1 MKTEDLLRYDQIVER
16 ALRGVV
22 RTALEQIADFGLPG
36 NHSLYIT
43 IRTDHEDV
51 VMSDTLRAEHPTEM
65 TIVLENQFWDLEV
78 AEDQFSVTLSF
89 NKKRERLNVPFLAVS
104 AFADPTVQFGL
115 KFEADGEGEAG
126 RQQAGNKQ
134 GGARQSAGTS
144 EDADD
149 QTDAKESS
157 DKVVTLDAFRKK

>member
-1 MKTEDLLRYDQIVER
+1 MTEDLLRYDQIVER

-43 IRTDHEDV
+43 LRTDHAGV
-51 VMSDTLRAEHPTEM
+51 IMSDVLRAEHPQDM

-78 AEDQFSVTLSF
+78 SEDLFSVTLSF
-89 NKKRERLNVPFLAVS
+89 NKKRERLVVPFVAVS

-115 KFEADGEGEAG
+115 KFEAAGEGEDGQQKAED
-126 RQQAGNKQ
+126 RQGEAQP
-134 GGARQSAGTS
+134 SAETAEG
-144 EDADD
+144 ADD
-149 QTDAKESS
+149 QPDPKESS
-157 DKVVTLDAFRKK
+157 EKVVVLDAFRKK

>member
-1 MKTEDLLRYDQIVER
+1 MTEDLLRYDQIVER

-22 RTALEQIADFGLPG
+22 RTALEQIADYGLPG

-43 IRTDHEDV
+43 LRTDHAGV
-51 VMSDTLRAEHPTEM
+51 IMSDVLRAEHPREM

-78 AEDQFSVTLSF
+78 SEDLFSVTLSF
-89 NKKRERLNVPFLAVS
+89 NKKRERLVVPFVAVS

-115 KFEADGEGEAG
+115 KFEAEGEGG
-126 RQQAGNKQ
+126 QQADDRQ
-134 GGARQSAGTS
+134 GGARQAAETT
-144 EDADD
+144 EDADHQAD
-149 QTDAKESS
+149 PKEIS

>member
-1 MKTEDLLRYDQIVER
+1 MTEDLLRYDQIVER

-43 IRTDHEDV
+43 LRTDHPGV
-51 VMSDTLRAEHPTEM
+51 IMSDVLRAEHPEEM

-78 AEDQFSVTLSF
+78 AEDLFSVTLSF
-89 NKKRERLNVPFLAVS
+89 HKKRERLVVPIVAVS

-115 KFEADGEGEAG
+115 KFDAESENGQEAEDQRGEA
-126 RQQAGNKQ
+126 QA
-134 GGARQSAGTS
+134 SS
-144 EDADD
+144 EKGKGADD
-149 QTDAKESS
+149 QAEQKDNS
-157 DKVVTLDAFRKK
+157 DKVVALDAFRKK

>member
-1 MKTEDLLRYDQIVER
+1 MTEDLLRYDQIVER

-43 IRTDHEDV
+43 LRTEHAGV
-51 VMSDTLRAEHPTEM
+51 IMSDVLRAEHPQEM

-78 AEDQFSVTLSF
+78 GEDQFSVTLSF
-89 NKKRERLNVPFLAVS
+89 NKKRERLTVPFVAVS

-115 KFEADGEGEAG
+115 KFEAASEGEDGQQRADD
-126 RQQAGNKQ
+126 RQGEAQASAETA
-134 GGARQSAGTS
+134 GGAGDQ
-144 EDADD
+144 ADP
-149 QTDAKESS
+149 KESS
-157 DKVVTLDAFRKK
+157 DKIVALDAFRKK

>member
-1 MKTEDLLRYDQIVER
+1 MTEDLLRYDQIVER

-43 IRTDHEDV
+43 LRTDHEGV
-51 VMSDTLRAEHPTEM
+51 IMSDVLRAEHPQEM

-78 AEDQFSVTLSF
+78 AENLFSVTLSF
-89 NKKRERLNVPFLAVS
+89 NKKRERLVVPFVAVS

-115 KFEADGEGEAG
+115 KFEAEGG
-126 RQQAGNKQ
+126 QQAEDQQ
-134 GGARQSAGTS
+134 GKAPPSAEKVEG
-144 EDADD
+144 ADD
-149 QTDAKESS
+149 QSDQTDSS